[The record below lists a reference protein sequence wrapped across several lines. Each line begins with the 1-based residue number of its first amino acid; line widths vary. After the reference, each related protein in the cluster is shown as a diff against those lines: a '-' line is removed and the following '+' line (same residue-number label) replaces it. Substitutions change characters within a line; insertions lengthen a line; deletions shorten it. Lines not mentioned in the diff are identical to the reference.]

1 MPKLTITG
9 SEIGSSETP
18 AIVLGNDGY
27 NANQDILQRHR
38 DARNKV
44 ERIDS
49 HKRKKNALIR
59 GDHLEPSVANWALD
73 ELKFINPSSEID
85 MWEPKQAFTFPEG
98 KMGASIDR
106 IIDVK
111 KQPVIFVRDE
121 QEFVFEGQGIVEI
134 KTDFYHQDRLR
145 PSWVIQ
151 VHHQFICSG
160 LDWGIVACLSQKG
173 QLNLYP
179 ITINQNLCKVIIQK
193 VAEFWE
199 ILDADKDYPPIKEDT
214 KEFVD
219 IKKALPKTNH
229 DFLTLCENFTHASQ
243 EERKWKRAKETAKQ
257 AIADAMDGL
266 QITHAKYDNYEI
278 ISDMVIKNRTK
289 QVVTEDK
296 YESHK
301 FSVKEKING

>member
-1 MPKLTITG
+1 MPKLTQTG
-9 SEIGSSETP
+9 SELGSSETP

-27 NANQDILQRHR
+27 NDNQDILQRHR
-38 DARNKV
+38 AKINNV

-49 HKRKKNALIR
+49 HKRKKTALIR
-59 GDHLEPSVANWALD
+59 GDNLEPGVANWAVD
-73 ELKFINPSSEID
+73 ELKFLNPQSDIN
-85 MWEPKQAFTFPEG
+85 MWEPKEAFSFPEG

-106 IIDVK
+106 IIDVTK
-111 KQPVIFVRDE
+111 HPIIFEKDE
-121 QEFVFEGQGIVEI
+121 KEFIFEGQGIVEI

-160 LDWGIVACLSQKG
+160 LDWGIVACMSQKG

-179 ITINQNLCKVIIQK
+179 ISINTNLCKVIIEK
-193 VAEFWE
+193 VAEFWDLINE
-199 ILDADKDYPPIKEDT
+199 NKDYPPIQESN

-229 DFLTLCENFTHASQ
+229 DFLTLCENFTHASK
-243 EERKWKRAKETAKQ
+243 EERKWKRTKETAKS

-266 QITHAKYDNYEI
+266 QITHARYDDYEI
-278 ISDMVIKNRTK
+278 ISDTVIKNRTK
-289 QVVTEDK
+289 QVVTDEQ